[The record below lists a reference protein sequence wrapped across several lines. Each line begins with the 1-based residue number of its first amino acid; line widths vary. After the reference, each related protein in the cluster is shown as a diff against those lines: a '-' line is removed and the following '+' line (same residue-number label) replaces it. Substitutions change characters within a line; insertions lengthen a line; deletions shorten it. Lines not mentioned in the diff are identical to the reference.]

1 MSEKNQGNVARM
13 TRRNF
18 VTGAALAGAAVVGAG
33 MTGCAPKGASET
45 VEAKADVAAD
55 APAWLGQ
62 EPEIADADIVKTEET
77 DFLIIGAGTAGLCAA
92 GTAAD
97 AGMKFIVAEKNDKV
111 PETREYWGIVNSKPA
126 LAQGGE
132 VDGMKLLNELT
143 RYASGKCNQGLIKMW
158 IDESAEVFDWV
169 DAMMAA

>member
-45 VEAKADVAAD
+45 AEAKADVAAD

-77 DFLIIGAGTAGLCAA
+77 DF
-92 GTAAD
+92 
-97 AGMKFIVAEKNDKV
+97 
-111 PETREYWGIVNSKPA
+111 
-126 LAQGGE
+126 
-132 VDGMKLLNELT
+132 
-143 RYASGKCNQGLIKMW
+143 
-158 IDESAEVFDWV
+158 
-169 DAMMAA
+169 